1 MPDKPSVSEA
11 QSRREVHANDPKDGR
26 HFGTFLVQLPV
37 GVAPHRDLADDMA
50 LDAVKE
56 VFGELL
62 KRANSGY
69 TLTVHPAEYSSRP
82 EREPQK
88 SSNGCGVWFTW
99 AMGRMSIRFSS

>member
-11 QSRREVHANDPKDGR
+11 ESRREVHANDPKDGR

-50 LDAVKE
+50 LDA
-56 VFGELL
+56 
-62 KRANSGY
+62 NSGY
-69 TLTVHPAEYSSRP
+69 ALTVHPAEYSSRP

-99 AMGRMSIRFSS
+99 AMGRMSIWFSA